1 MMHKSKHRVY
11 FKKADIAIILLC
23 LAFLGFAVFCYGS
36 VKGELRR
43 LNEQTETMRQQVQAA
58 TEENAAL
65 EYKIEHSDDP
75 EVMEQVIR
83 EEFGYVKPGDKVFYD
98 VNH

>member
-1 MMHKSKHRVY
+1 MMQKGKHRVH
-11 FKKADIAIILLC
+11 FKKAGIAITLLC
-23 LAFLGFAVFCYGS
+23 LAVNTKA
-36 VKGELRR
+36 ELRR
-43 LNEQTETMRQQVQAA
+43 LNEQAETMRQQVQAA
-58 TEENAAL
+58 TEDNAAL

-75 EVMEQVIR
+75 EIMEQVIR

>member
-1 MMHKSKHRVY
+1 MPKGKHRVH
-11 FKKADIAIILLC
+11 FKKAGIAIILLC
-23 LAFLGFAVFCYGS
+23 LALLGFAMFTYVNA
-36 VKGELRR
+36 KAELRR
-43 LNEQTETMRQQVQAA
+43 LNEQAETMRQQVQTV
-58 TEENAAL
+58 TEDNAAL
-65 EYKIEHSDDP
+65 EYKIEHSEDP

>member
-1 MMHKSKHRVY
+1 MQKNKHKVY
-11 FKKADIAIILLC
+11 FKKAGIAIILLC
-23 LAFLGFAVFCYGS
+23 LALMGFALFSLVNA
-36 VKGELRR
+36 KTELRR
-43 LNEQTETMRQQVQAA
+43 LNEQAETMRQEVQAA

-83 EEFGYVKPGDKVFYD
+83 EQFGYVKPGDKVFYD
-98 VNH
+98 TGH

>member
-1 MMHKSKHRVY
+1 MPKGKHRVH
-11 FKKADIAIILLC
+11 FKKAGIAIILLC
-23 LAFLGFAVFCYGS
+23 LALLGFAVFCYGS

-43 LNEQTETMRQQVQAA
+43 LNEQTETMRQQVQTT
-58 TEENAAL
+58 TEDNAAL

-75 EVMEQVIR
+75 EIMEQVIR

>member
-1 MMHKSKHRVY
+1 MQKGKHRVH
-11 FKKADIAIILLC
+11 FKKAGIAIILLC
-23 LAFLGFAVFCYGS
+23 LALLGYAAFTYVNTKA
-36 VKGELRR
+36 ELRR
-43 LNEQTETMRQQVQAA
+43 LNEQAETMRQEVQAA

-75 EVMEQVIR
+75 EIMEQVIR

-98 VNH
+98 VDH

>member
-1 MMHKSKHRVY
+1 MMPKGKHRVH
-11 FKKADIAIILLC
+11 FKKAGIAIILLC
-23 LAFLGFAVFCYGS
+23 LALLGYAMFTYVNA
-36 VKGELRR
+36 KAELRR

-75 EVMEQVIR
+75 KVMEQVIR